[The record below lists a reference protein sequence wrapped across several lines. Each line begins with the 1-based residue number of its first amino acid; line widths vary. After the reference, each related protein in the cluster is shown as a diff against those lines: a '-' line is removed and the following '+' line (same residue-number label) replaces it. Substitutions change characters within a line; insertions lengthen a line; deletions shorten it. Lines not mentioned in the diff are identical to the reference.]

1 MYAYIHLWMYVW
13 IYVFMHVCMYVC
25 MCMYTHTYI
34 QNNKICTW
42 ETCVSKVQ
50 HNVYSWSQPT
60 LIIGVNYKLIMTGP
74 ILATVSQY
82 SVFASFKED
91 FVKFDRYNQPLHVR
105 DSESWIASICLYN
118 PHPSLLSFLCRCW
131 RVEKEEVWARMRVE
145 ERLLWER
152 VQLIESGRLETQMCP
167 GDIGLRGNWKAGHP
181 PSQQNQCGN
190 EYRVS
195 SPVQETPIES
205 AESLLY
211 SSVVVRQ
218 NWAVLWNMYEEAK
231 LQSFLTI

>member
-1 MYAYIHLWMYVW
+1 MCIHGTTQCIFFITTYAHHRCKLQTYHDWAYFDNSLSIFCFCQFQGRFCQIRPLQSTLTCKGQW
-13 IYVFMHVCMYVC
+13 ILDSINLP
-25 MCMYTHTYI
+25 I
-34 QNNKICTW
+34 Q
-42 ETCVSKVQ
+42 
-50 HNVYSWSQPT
+50 P
-60 LIIGVNYKLIMTGP
+60 
-74 ILATVSQY
+74 
-82 SVFASFKED
+82 
-91 FVKFDRYNQPLHVR
+91 
-105 DSESWIASICLYN
+105 
-118 PHPSLLSFLCRCW
+118 PSPLLSFLCRCW

-218 NWAVLWNMYEEAK
+218 NWAALWNKYEEAK